1 LHPNSQQ
8 IILIIPPSPGLPVG
22 RQGFGGQSKSSN
34 HQIIK
39 SSNHQI
45 TMNTNKILNKINF
58 LVIIVT
64 TVLVLSACKG
74 GNKPAEQD
82 QLMSDS
88 LSKMLLAAEVQE
100 VLLPLPTPFEM
111 TKMLNEI
118 GATYSAKN
126 MNAASKVEKYVT
138 ESSKAV
144 NLGIYG
150 ADLVYASTYEQ
161 QQDIQV
167 YLNAI
172 KTLADQLGVTYD
184 YSSLLSEEYKEKL
197 NNKDS
202 LTSIVTNTI
211 NNTYQYLDQKS
222 NPDLAVTMISGMW
235 VELMYIATNISENSY
250 NFTGLVDIISRQK
263 ASYEKV
269 MELLA
274 SKNTNADI
282 KGLETKLQVLKPA
295 FDKVAAGLSEQD
307 YNLILKT
314 IRSVRASLV

>member
-1 LHPNSQQ
+1 
-8 IILIIPPSPGLPVG
+8 
-22 RQGFGGQSKSSN
+22 
-34 HQIIK
+34 
-39 SSNHQI
+39 
-45 TMNTNKILNKINF
+45 MNTSKFLNKINF

-64 TVLVLSACKG
+64 TLLMLSSCKG

-88 LSKMLLAAEVQE
+88 LNKMLLAAEIQE

-118 GATYSAKN
+118 GATYSVKN
-126 MNAASKVEKYVT
+126 MNAANKVEKYIT

-184 YSSLLSEEYKEKL
+184 YSTLLSEEYKEKL

-211 NNTYQYLDQKS
+211 FNTYQYLDQKS
-222 NPDLAVTMISGMW
+222 NPDLAVTMITGMW

-250 NFTGLVDIISRQK
+250 NFTGLVDIISKQK
-263 ASYEKV
+263 VSYEKV

-274 SKNTNADI
+274 LRNTNTDI
-282 KGLETKLQVLKPA
+282 KSLETKLQVLKPA

-307 YNLILKT
+307 YSLILKT
-314 IRSVRASLV
+314 IKSVRTSLV